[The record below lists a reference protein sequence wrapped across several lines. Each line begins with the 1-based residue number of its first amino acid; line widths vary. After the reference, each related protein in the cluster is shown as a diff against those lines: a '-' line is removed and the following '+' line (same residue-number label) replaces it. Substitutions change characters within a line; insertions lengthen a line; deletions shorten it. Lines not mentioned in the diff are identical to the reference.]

1 MPTDT
6 QRHLSK
12 WVSDYMNTHGFDHQR
27 IQERIHLANKCSRA
41 RDISTKCITKD
52 EAIEKVLVGSIREGI
67 GMDYSNDTDI
77 LQINHAVVC
86 VDGNTTAPNN
96 KLQFQ
101 MEQKSAPAG
110 YTLLK
115 LMRNDSAS
123 VTYESLKYAM
133 VEKTTGL
140 SSNLYMTKHDD
151 VFQYGDGYISKQ
163 TRYRSRNGPSI
174 PKYVE
179 KNWIQKFILTQRNLI
194 DQDMDFVRAF
204 PCQED
209 NILGAWKNRNRKS
222 GWPNKEIID
231 KIMLLPVYVV
241 PVGKEGSINE
251 DLQWRISFTM
261 AETQLIQ
268 AFNNTQS
275 KVIVLLKLI
284 AKHILQPLCSGITS
298 YIVKTVMLWQA
309 ESIPQEEYSEENLL
323 SRLEDALVF
332 LKSAV
337 GNKSLPSYMIPQKNL
352 LKNKITTTEQR
363 LVLKKLKFLQSNGL
377 KLVDDYLN
385 GSLHS
390 VDSIVDIS
398 ETLCL
403 SNLIDSWHTRLSS
416 CFTTEELANY
426 YTKMFTYRSYWQ
438 IRLYTALFLYG
449 TYLLEICKQY
459 CNSFTNDIP
468 FFILE
473 TEQAA
478 NMKLKS
484 TSKEVTMQ
492 NSVKY
497 IKVDYFIMSLLIYC
511 IINIALHSIIYRVF
525 TKLSFD
531 TIICVLDQR
540 TNDPYMLHVWLD
552 FLQYY
557 AFVLNTMGYF
567 LLLLSY
573 RLKF

>member
-52 EAIEKVLVGSIREGI
+52 EAIEKVYVGSIREGI
-67 GMDYSNDTDI
+67 GMNFCNDTDI
-77 LQINHAVVC
+77 LQINHSVIC
-86 VDGNTTAPNN
+86 VDGNTTTQND

-101 MEQKSAPAG
+101 LEQKRAPAG

-123 VTYESLKYAM
+123 ATYESLKYAM
-133 VEKTTGL
+133 VEKTTGQYL

-179 KNWIQKFILTQRNLI
+179 KNWIQKFILSQRNLI

-204 PCQED
+204 PCQEN

-222 GWPNKEIID
+222 GWPNQETID
-231 KIMLLPVYVV
+231 KIMSLPMYVV

-261 AETQLIQ
+261 AETHLIQ

-352 LKNKITTTEQR
+352 LK
-363 LVLKKLKFLQSNGL
+363 KLKFLQSNGL

-398 ETLCL
+398 ETFRV
-403 SNLIDSWHTRLSS
+403 SNLIDSWHTRVSR
-416 CFTTEELANY
+416 CFTTEELANL
-426 YTKMFTYRSYWQ
+426 YTKMFTYRSFWQ
-438 IRLYTALFLYG
+438 ILS
-449 TYLLEICKQY
+449 

-468 FFILE
+468 NFILE
-473 TEQAA
+473 TEQAT
-478 NMKLKS
+478 NMKLTS

-492 NSVKY
+492 NSVKT
-497 IKVDYFIMSLLIYC
+497 LLTFLWVLS
-511 IINIALHSIIYRVF
+511 NTDTTKIIYYDFQALLEVED
-525 TKLSFD
+525 LSSQ
-531 TIICVLDQR
+531 VNRGRLAVE
-540 TNDPYMLHVWLD
+540 P
-552 FLQYY
+552 
-557 AFVLNTMGYF
+557 
-567 LLLLSY
+567 LLLDWVW
-573 RLKF
+573 